1 MKQVFRRV
9 IDSKG
14 KIKIEELPTPL
25 VGDDQVLISNHYSL
39 ISSGTELGTI
49 NKDPLEMVKLTLQD
63 PWMRNEVK
71 NLIFA
76 GSLNEKIDIIKNELY
91 LLRMFG
97 YSGAGIVIGKG
108 KNIQDIKI
116 GDKVAYA
123 AQGHAEQVS
132 AYANHVVKV
141 PDSVDLRH
149 AAFVT
154 VGGIAL
160 QGIRRA
166 DVKLGEWIVVY
177 GLGLVGQIAVQLL
190 LAAGAKVIGIDIS
203 PSKIEL
209 ARKIGLKYAV
219 NPSDEDVID
228 AVLKITNGKGGDST
242 IICAVSKDPVIANNA
257 MKITRKQGKV
267 VFVGIVKMDLERKP
281 FFHNELDLSFS
292 RAYGPGS
299 YDDVYEKGRVDYPY
313 EYVRWTEKRNL
324 EEIIRLIEDQKIDLE
339 LLIDSE
345 FPIEDAQ
352 LAFTKVKNNEL
363 KSAAILL
370 SYPGQTEIK
379 KTVITKRTDKVV
391 GKDII
396 NVGVIGAGNFT
407 RNYHIPNLNRIKGF
421 HIRAIASATGL
432 NAASSAK
439 LYPVDYI
446 TTDYHE
452 LLNDKEID
460 VIIVATRHDT
470 HTKIAIDAAKAGK
483 HVFVEKPV
491 VTSLEDLELLKSA
504 IIENDVHLMAGYN
517 RRYSPISIA
526 AQKHITQHPIMVR
539 YTVNIQHLPDSH
551 WTLDSLEG
559 GGRLMGESGHFFD
572 LINFFVKSKPIE
584 VQAMSLPVNEDSK
597 TGLFN
602 FVVQVKYE
610 NNSIGQLI
618 YTSMGGPKLPREFV
632 EIFCGNKIVELSDF
646 KKLYVNKSKKMV
658 SGGMGHVQELEYLL
672 DKLKNGIP
680 PTVENL
686 DNTLDADWI
695 CIKAQEQ
702 LN

>member
-14 KIKIEELPTPL
+14 VIKIEELPTPL
-25 VGDDQVLISNHYSL
+25 VGDNQVLISTHYSL

-71 NLIFA
+71 NLIFG
-76 GSLNEKIDIIKNELY
+76 GSLNEKVDIIKNELY

-97 YSGAGIVIGKG
+97 YSGAGIVIAKG
-108 KNIQDIKI
+108 KNIKDLQV
-116 GDKVAYA
+116 GNKVAYA
-123 AQGHAEQVS
+123 AQGHAEQV
-132 AYANHVVKV
+132 AAFANHVVKV

-166 DVKLGEWIVVY
+166 DIKIGEWVVVY
-177 GLGLVGQIAVQLL
+177 GLGLVGQIVVQLL

-203 PSKIEL
+203 TDKIEL
-209 ARKIGLKYAV
+209 AKKAGLKYTV
-219 NPSDEDVID
+219 NPIDEDVID

-242 IICAVSKDPVIANNA
+242 IICAVSQDPQIANNA

-324 EEIIRLIEDQKIDLE
+324 EEIIRLIEDKRIDLQP
-339 LLIDSE
+339 LIDSE
-345 FPIEDAQ
+345 YTIDEAQ
-352 LAFTKVKNNEL
+352 LAFNRVKNNEL
-363 KSAAILL
+363 KSVAILL

-379 KTVITKRTDKVV
+379 KNLVTKKNNSVIEKGV
-391 GKDII
+391 I

-407 RNYHIPNLNRIKGF
+407 RNYHIPNLNRIKGY
-421 HIRAIASATGL
+421 HIRAIASATGI

-446 TTDYHE
+446 TSDYKE
-452 LLNDKEID
+452 LLIDKEID
-460 VIIVATRHDT
+460 LIIVATRHDT
-470 HTKIAIDAAKAGK
+470 HTKIAIEAAKAGK

-491 VTSLEDLELLKSA
+491 VTNLADIELLKSA
-504 IIENDVHLMAGYN
+504 VLEQNVCLMGGYN

-526 AQKHITQHPIMVR
+526 AEKHITQRPIMVR

-551 WTLDSLEG
+551 WTLDALEG

-572 LINFFVKSKPIE
+572 LINYFVKSKPVV
-584 VQAMSLPVNEDSK
+584 VQALSLPINEDVK

-602 FVVQVKYE
+602 FAVQVKYE

-632 EIFCGNKIVELSDF
+632 EIYCGNKIVEIVDF
-646 KKLYVNKSKKMV
+646 EKLYVNKSRKMA
-658 SGGMGHVQELEYLL
+658 SGGMGHMQELEYLL
-672 DKLKNGIP
+672 DTIKSGKSSTMEDL
-680 PTVENL
+680 ES
-686 DNTLDADWI
+686 TLNADWI
-695 CIKAQEQ
+695 CVKAQEQ
-702 LN
+702 IN